1 MRAPN
6 VSAIDRTAPSRHGVE
21 MLRPVLRELKE
32 GTADLHEEAER
43 YVRILD
49 DDATVADYVRYLRAM
64 YGFHAPLETLLA
76 HDADLGATTF
86 DAGTRCQ
93 KAAWMLGDLH
103 ALGVT
108 DAPDVC
114 TDLPRAGNLARALGV
129 AYVLEGSTLGGRFI
143 LAKLPPAL
151 AALRGT
157 ATRYL
162 DGYGAETGHCWR
174 AFGDLVT
181 RAVAT
186 PLDEAAAVHAARET
200 FAFLTAWLARFE
212 ERRGQLAEAS

>member
-1 MRAPN
+1 
-6 VSAIDRTAPSRHGVE
+6 

-32 GTADLHEEAER
+32 GTSDLHEEAER

-49 DDATVADYVRYLRAM
+49 HDARIDDYARYLRTM
-64 YGFHAPLETLLA
+64 YGFHAPLETMLA
-76 HDADLGATTF
+76 HDPDLTRTTF
-86 DAGTRCQ
+86 GAAARCQ
-93 KAAWMLGDLH
+93 KAAWMRTDLH
-103 ALGVT
+103 ALDIT
-108 DAPDVC
+108 EAPHIC

-151 AALRGT
+151 APLRGI

-162 DGYGAETGHCWR
+162 DGYGKETGALWR
-174 AFGDLVT
+174 AFGDLVG
-181 RAVAT
+181 RSIAT

-200 FAFLTAWLARFE
+200 FSRLITWLARFE
-212 ERRGQLAEAS
+212 HRRTQLRFAEAS